1 MFNNKVVIVTG
12 ASSGIGAAVALLFAK
27 EGANVAIVARNH
39 AKLTDI
45 GKKIEATGMKPVI
58 IQADISNDSEAAT
71 VISKTIDNFGKLD
84 ILVNNAGI
92 SSPGSIMNGKILE
105 AYDEVMKTNVRAVI
119 HLTSLAAPYL
129 AKTKGNIINI
139 SSAAAFRPSKEP
151 TSSPYYIS
159 KAALDHFSRC
169 AALELASQGIRVN
182 TVNPGPVDNDFFTNN
197 GGENSR
203 KSDIKKI
210 MQEFTALGYLSTNE
224 EIGDVIL
231 FLASEK
237 AKSVTGSSY
246 SIDNGILL
254 KY

>member
-12 ASSGIGAAVALLFAK
+12 ASSGIGAAVAQLFAK

-45 GKKIEATGMKPVI
+45 GKKIEATGKKALI
-58 IQADISNDSEAAT
+58 IQADISIEEEAGT
-71 VISKTIDNFGKLD
+71 VISKTIDHFGKLD
-84 ILVNNAGI
+84 VLVNNAGI
-92 SSPGSIMNGKILE
+92 SSQGSIMDGKIIE
-105 AYDEVMKTNVRAVI
+105 AYDKVMKTNVRAVI

-129 AKTKGNIINI
+129 AKTKGNIVNV

-151 TSSPYYIS
+151 TSSPYFIS

-169 AALELASQGIRVN
+169 AALELAAEGIRVN
-182 TVNPGPVDNDFFTNN
+182 TVNPGPVDNDFFINN
-197 GGENSR
+197 GGDNSL
-203 KSDIKKI
+203 KSEKKKI
-210 MQEFTALGYLSTNE
+210 MEDFTALGYLSTNE

-231 FLASEK
+231 FLASDK

-246 SIDNGILL
+246 SIDNGLLL